1 MGKSFANIAQLSQGD
16 NVTTTMDLRVV
27 PPNGHKEDEIFKVS
41 VKQQAKTKD
50 KVWLTSF
57 IRVSRYSRVINCCN
71 KNTVEGYILSTFFAM
86 KQRTLM

>member
-41 VKQQAKTKD
+41 VKQQAETKD

-57 IRVSRYSRVINCCN
+57 IRVSRYSKFKSCADKSVDIKLCDASHI
-71 KNTVEGYILSTFFAM
+71 KPL
-86 KQRTLM
+86 KL